1 MHTSDEPG
9 DAPIDPDVAW
19 AAAQPTGRAH
29 LGLRRRWDVLALVA
43 VGGALGSV
51 ARWAVEVAVPHDPGR
66 LPWSTW
72 LVNVTGGLLLG
83 ALMVFVLDVGP
94 PRRYVRP
101 FLAVGVLGGY
111 TTFSTYMLDV
121 RTLLTRGE
129 AATAF
134 GYLVGTLVTG
144 LLAVWAGVL
153 LARLAV
159 RARGRRRK
167 RSRRDPRPDRAGRS
181 RA

>member
-1 MHTSDEPG
+1 MHTSEPG
-9 DAPIDPDVAW
+9 DARIDADGSQVASR
-19 AAAQPTGRAH
+19 PTRWTP
-29 LGLRRRWDVLALVA
+29 LGLRRRWDVLAVIA

-51 ARWAVEVAVPHDPGR
+51 ARWGVEVAVPQDPGQV
-66 LPWSTW
+66 PWSTW

-83 ALMVFVLDVGP
+83 ALMVFVVDVWP

-101 FLAVGVLGGY
+101 FLGVGVLGGY

-121 RTLLTRGE
+121 RTLLSRGE
-129 AATAF
+129 AGTAF

-159 RARGRRRK
+159 RALERRR
-167 RSRRDPRPDRAGRS
+167 RRLRHDPRPDRAGRS
-181 RA
+181 